1 MKCQE
6 RNSLLVQMMR
16 FMRRQGC
23 EEPSLA
29 QQVEQLVSDATLQ
42 DYAVAFSPGRQ
53 TQDYTPEFIS
63 KLQHQICA
71 KIPSLTTQQDQNKFT
86 AQPGVKCGELE
97 SEKQTCSD
105 ASESTT
111 NNKGFTGEITSV
123 PTETAMKDSNL
134 FIPISPVP
142 ESARVHGMQSPVL
155 PVLNEGVII
164 TEQVSTDI
172 FLYIWMISFKLF
184 WPRCCTFNVLTTSSH
199 YCVEWKYAADAENY
213 CRFWKK

>member
-23 EEPSLA
+23 EEPALG

-53 TQDYTPEFIS
+53 IQDYTPEFIS
-63 KLQHQICA
+63 KRQHQICS

-86 AQPGVKCGELE
+86 AQPRVKCGELE
-97 SEKQTCSD
+97 SEKQTCVCSN
-105 ASESTT
+105 AAESTT

-123 PTETAMKDSNL
+123 PTETAMKDSNSS
-134 FIPISPVP
+134 IPVSPVP
-142 ESARVHGMQSPVL
+142 ESVRVHGTQLPAL

-164 TEQVSTDI
+164 KEQVSTDI
-172 FLYIWMISFKLF
+172 FLYI
-184 WPRCCTFNVLTTSSH
+184 
-199 YCVEWKYAADAENY
+199 
-213 CRFWKK
+213 

>member
-23 EEPSLA
+23 EEPALA
-29 QQVEQLVSDATLQ
+29 QQVEQLVNDATLQ
-42 DYAVAFSPGRQ
+42 DYAAAFSPGRQ

-63 KLQHQICA
+63 KLQHQLCS
-71 KIPSLTTQQDQNKFT
+71 KIPSFTTQQDQNKFT

-97 SEKQTCSD
+97 SEKQTCSH
-105 ASESTT
+105 AAESTT

-123 PTETAMKDSNL
+123 TSGTAIKDSNSS
-134 FIPISPVP
+134 IPASPVP
-142 ESARVHGMQSPVL
+142 ESARVRGTQSPVL

-172 FLYIWMISFKLF
+172 FLYI
-184 WPRCCTFNVLTTSSH
+184 
-199 YCVEWKYAADAENY
+199 
-213 CRFWKK
+213 